1 MSFVEELKWRG
12 LLQDLT
18 PGLEEEMEK
27 GPIKA
32 YIGFDPTAASLTIG
46 NLVSIMLLKHL
57 QLAGHHPIVLL
68 GGATGRIGDP
78 SGKDKERNLLDY
90 TILENNIEKQRGQFG
105 LFLDF
110 ENENKAVMINNYD
123 FYKDMSIFEFLR
135 DIGKHLTV
143 NYMLSKDSVK
153 NRIESESGIS
163 FTEFSYQLI
172 QGYDFRHLYEKHD
185 CILQMGG
192 ADQWGN
198 ITTGT
203 ELIRKSG
210 GKGYGLTCP
219 LLTRSDGKKFGKSE
233 EGNIW
238 LDPEMTSPYKF
249 YQFWLNITDDDLPKL
264 MRIFSLRSRND
275 IEALETEYLGNP
287 NALKRILAVELTER
301 IHGQSAL
308 ESVLKTTE
316 IAFSPRLEK
325 SYLDALNLEAWAM
338 ISSELDSNYI
348 SKSALENGINIVEL
362 LNEKHNSLPSKS
374 EVKRAIKGG
383 AISLNTDKISD
394 ENMIV
399 DSSFLIHGKYIF
411 SQNGKKNKFILIAE

>member
-46 NLVSIMLLKHL
+46 NLVTIMLLKHL

-394 ENMIV
+394 ENLIV

>member
-1 MSFVEELKWRG
+1 MSFEEELKWRG

-57 QLAGHHPIVLL
+57 QLAGHYPIVLL

-90 TILENNIEKQRGQFG
+90 TILENNIEKQRAQFG

-348 SKSALENGINIVEL
+348 SKSDLENGINIVEL

>member
-90 TILENNIEKQRGQFG
+90 TILENNIEKQKAQFG

-348 SKSALENGINIVEL
+348 SKSDLENGINIVEL

>member
-78 SGKDKERNLLDY
+78 SGKDKERNLLDF

-110 ENENKAVMINNYD
+110 ENENKAVIINNYD

>member
-90 TILENNIEKQRGQFG
+90 TILENNIEKQRAQFG

-348 SKSALENGINIVEL
+348 SKSDLENGINIVEL

-394 ENMIV
+394 NNSEI
-399 DSSFLIHGKYIF
+399 
-411 SQNGKKNKFILIAE
+411 